1 VSTEDQIR
9 KLVNEALIVTD
20 ERELHRIME
29 ELRSA
34 LRKHVERARKI
45 GLASYPDRR
54 PKSTGAGKTGWQP
67 RPDCARPD

>member
-1 VSTEDQIR
+1 VSSEDQIK
-9 KLVNEALIVTD
+9 KLVNKALIVTD
-20 ERELHRIME
+20 EPELHTIME

-54 PKSTGAGKTGWQP
+54 PKPTGTGET
-67 RPDCARPD
+67 R

>member
-1 VSTEDQIR
+1 MN
-9 KLVNEALIVTD
+9 KALIVTD
-20 ERELHRIME
+20 GPELHTIME

-54 PKSTGAGKTGWQP
+54 LKSTDAGKTG
-67 RPDCARPD
+67 